1 MENYK
6 NILLTCLICITV
18 WVGYDT
24 FLKPKAPEVTSVE
37 KVAPAVQSNRSPTC
51 VAVDVALQEP
61 HVELSNSKVQ
71 GKIRLKGALLNQWV
85 LTQYHEHAGQKHP
98 LELLSP
104 YGTKQGYVVMLGWTS
119 EDPTMQVPSLDTVW
133 SVDPASTQTKTH
145 LTWTNAQGVRFE
157 QTFSIDEAYMLRVD
171 QAVYNGGK
179 QSIRLKP
186 YNRIVRQS
194 PVKIADHWLSYE
206 GPLAVSEKTL
216 KNVSYDTMQKRSS
229 TYTGANW
236 TGISDKY
243 WLVALIGNK
252 GDDKDLVETQF
263 IYDVKTFTN
272 DQYVVT
278 LQDQNNQDIAPGTQ
292 IAHTQHVF
300 LGPKQTHTLDTYA
313 EKLDIKRLDLAIDFG
328 WFYFITKPLTYIL
341 SFFTQWLGSAAG
353 AILLLTICARILFF
367 PLAVKSAR
375 SAAAMQRIQPKMLA
389 LKEKFQDDKVKLHQS
404 IMELYR
410 AQKVNP
416 FAGIWPALVQA
427 PLFFALYKILFVSIE
442 MRHAPFWG
450 WIQDLSA
457 PDPTSIFTLC
467 GLIPISLPKALTIG
481 LWPVIMGLS
490 MILQQRFSGANYA
503 AMEKSQQVIMMYGL
517 PLIFVWMM
525 ADFPVG
531 LMIYWSW
538 NNLLA
543 VAQQYVIRS
552 FNLTGNH
559 V

>member
-6 NILLTCLICITV
+6 NILLTCLVCITV

-37 KVAPAVQSNRSPTC
+37 KVAPSALSNLSPTYLS
-51 VAVDVALQEP
+51 VATALKEP
-61 HVELSNSKVQ
+61 HVAISNSKVQ
-71 GKIRLKGALLNQWV
+71 GKIRLKGALLNQWF
-85 LTQYHEHAGQKHP
+85 LTQYHTQVGQSQP
-98 LELLSP
+98 LELLAP

-119 EDPTMQVPSLDTVW
+119 EKPEIHVPSLDTVW
-133 SVDPASTQTKTH
+133 HLDPSSTKTKTC

-157 QTFSIDEAYMLRVD
+157 QTFRIDESYMLSVD
-171 QAVYNGGK
+171 QAVYNESK
-179 QSIRLKP
+179 QPVSVKP
-186 YNRIVRQS
+186 YNRIVRQA
-194 PVKIADHWLSYE
+194 PVQINDHWLSYE
-206 GPLAVSEKTL
+206 GPLAVSEHIL
-216 KNVSYDTMQKRSS
+216 KNVPYDTMKKNTT
-229 TYTGANW
+229 TYTQVNW

-243 WLVALIGNK
+243 WLVSFIGNK
-252 GDDKDLVETQF
+252 GDEKNSLETQF
-263 IYDVKTFTN
+263 IYDLKTYTN
-272 DQYVVT
+272 DHYVVT
-278 LQDQNNQDIAPGTQ
+278 LQDQQGHDIAPGTH
-292 IAHTQHVF
+292 AVHTQHIF
-300 LGPKQTHTLDTYA
+300 LGPKQTSTLDAYA
-313 EKLDIKRLDLAIDFG
+313 QKFDIKRLDLAIDFG

-341 SFFTQWLGSAAG
+341 SFFNQWLGSAAG
-353 AILLLTICARILFF
+353 AILLLTICVRILFF

-375 SAAAMQRIQPKMLA
+375 SAAAMQRIQPQMLV

-467 GLIPISLPKALTIG
+467 GLVPITLPKMLTIG
-481 LWPVIMGLS
+481 LWPIIMGLS

-503 AMEKSQQVIMMYGL
+503 AMDKSQQVMMMYGL
-517 PLIFVWMM
+517 PVIFVWMM
-525 ADFPVG
+525 ANFPVG
-531 LMIYWSW
+531 LIIYWSW